1 VIFFSQLE
9 KAVGYEQ
16 RRTIRAQIR
25 VVRRLIAERRVLQQP
40 SVGRRPELETREPD
54 AEDWVPFDDDDSYQK
69 PSSSP
74 QSFYQETRQQTSS
87 SSFRD
92 SKQFISHTEQHSTFS
107 RDSKSPDEIPD
118 RKSSPVRKPSKTEL
132 NIELKPATASS
143 GEYKSLNCCVETRD
157 TCSWHMGNIS
167 AAIV

>member
-1 VIFFSQLE
+1 M
-9 KAVGYEQ
+9 GYEQ

-25 VVRRLIAERRVLQQP
+25 VVRRGLQQELTATE
-40 SVGRRPELETREPD
+40 VRRNREPY

-87 SSFRD
+87 SSVRD
-92 SKQFISHTEQHSTFS
+92 SKEFISRLESHSTFS
-107 RDSKSPDEIPD
+107 RDSKSPPDEIPD

-132 NIELKPATASS
+132 NIELKSATTSS
-143 GEYKSLNCCVETRD
+143 GEYKSQNVVD
-157 TCSWHMGNIS
+157 TCPWHMSRRWDIFGNIS
-167 AAIV
+167 AARRVHMLV